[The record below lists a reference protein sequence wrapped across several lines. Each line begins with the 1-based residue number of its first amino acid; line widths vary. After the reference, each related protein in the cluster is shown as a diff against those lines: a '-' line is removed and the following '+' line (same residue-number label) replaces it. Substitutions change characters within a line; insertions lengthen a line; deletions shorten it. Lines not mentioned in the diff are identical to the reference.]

1 MLLGQEKKPNMESQ
15 VIDLAEDL
23 LQKETEFVVPVK
35 KIWLKLSLMGKL
47 DDVAFETFSLM
58 LRGDERFEIFD
69 ESENELLDEQMD
81 SLEEIGFFMGPRVM
95 LKSRKPSRK
104 ELGLLLKKKTTL
116 IYENLKNAWEQRT
129 KNSNEEEDQLLYAL
143 ASTQKLLK
151 AILKEFP
158 ECNEENFEKITQN

>member
-1 MLLGQEKKPNMESQ
+1 MGSQ
-15 VIDLAEDL
+15 IIDLAEEL

-47 DDVAFETFSLM
+47 DEVAFESFALM

-95 LKSRKPSRK
+95 LKSRKPSHK
-104 ELGLLLKKKTTL
+104 ELGLLLIKKTSL
-116 IYENLKNAWEQRT
+116 IYQKLKDAWEQRE
-129 KNSNEEEDQLLYAL
+129 KNNDDVEDQLLNAL

-158 ECNEENFEKITQN
+158 ECSE